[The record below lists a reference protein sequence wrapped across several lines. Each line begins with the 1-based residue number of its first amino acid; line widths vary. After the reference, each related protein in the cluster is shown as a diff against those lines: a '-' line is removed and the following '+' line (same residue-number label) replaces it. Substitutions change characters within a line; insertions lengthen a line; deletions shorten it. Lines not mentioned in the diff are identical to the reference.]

1 VLELNTAVARA
12 LLPSMGI
19 DTGLAPNSKIHWLPA
34 TFHNSRWMD
43 HCEVCHGSIEA
54 ISILNPVDVE
64 EAYSHIA
71 SHCHSVQSHVRSYGR
86 HDASLA
92 QKKTPW
98 MEELFF
104 TVKLARQKLS
114 KFYAEVTRTTGMPL
128 ISAHI
133 LDPIRMLQSFR
144 KWDKGMDINPE
155 DEISHTTQYH
165 EAFLKFVENEYCG
178 KHQHVPVN
186 TLESLPCSKLAP
198 SALASESC
206 QSSSDPDDLWS
217 DNWDYSTP
225 KDVAETTPGWSYHAA
240 CLLTAARLY
249 WNSPPEA
256 PNNWGRINPNLDDYH
271 YDPIQISSTFWLQ
284 DITDWWHQQEEMH
297 SKYANLSNVARDIF
311 SIISHVVGVEA
322 SFTLGKM
329 SLAAGS
335 QKPEARSF
343 TKNSV

>member
-1 VLELNTAVARA
+1 MNGPLWSMSWKYWGHFDIEPCRCRGGIQSHCITLSQCTITCSIIWTAWCEPCSEEDSMDGRIVL
-12 LLPSMGI
+12 
-19 DTGLAPNSKIHWLPA
+19 
-34 TFHNSRWMD
+34 
-43 HCEVCHGSIEA
+43 HCEVSSTETVE
-54 ISILNPVDVE
+54 ILRW
-64 EAYSHIA
+64 SHSNNRNA
-71 SHCHSVQSHVRSYGR
+71 SHFS
-86 HDASLA
+86 
-92 QKKTPW
+92 
-98 MEELFF
+98 
-104 TVKLARQKLS
+104 
-114 KFYAEVTRTTGMPL
+114 
-128 ISAHI
+128 HI

-198 SALASESC
+198 SAPASESC

-249 WNSPPEA
+249 CNSPPEA

-297 SKYANLSNVARDIF
+297 SKYANLSNVARVIF

-322 SFTLGKM
+322 SFILRKM

-343 TKNSV
+343 TKNSM